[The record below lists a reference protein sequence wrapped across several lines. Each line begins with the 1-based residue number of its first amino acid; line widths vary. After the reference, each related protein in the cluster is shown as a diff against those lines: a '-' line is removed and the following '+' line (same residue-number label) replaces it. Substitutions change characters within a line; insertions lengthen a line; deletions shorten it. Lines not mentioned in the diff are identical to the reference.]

1 MTDRD
6 TYIRLAELAYSNLR
20 ESLDG
25 LTQELSWASVEFQPG
40 EYLHS
45 EGSIL
50 SQIAHVANGKIIY
63 ASVGFRNTEVRWRE
77 LSPKIDSL
85 WPDLAAVMAWLDETH
100 TYWLSSWADVTD
112 FEEQRP
118 RFDGSM
124 VPGWKLIA
132 TVINHDHYHA
142 GQIHLQRAILAPSAT
157 PPPPEGDLWKQYCQ
171 DFPCW

>member
-1 MTDRD
+1 MTDRE
-6 TYIRLAELAYSNLR
+6 TLIELSNLAWDTLL
-20 ESLDG
+20 ESING
-25 LTQELSWASVEFQPG
+25 LSQELSWASVQCQPD

-63 ASVGFRNTEVRWRE
+63 ASVGFRDTEVRWRE

-85 WPDLAAVMAWLDETH
+85 WPNLDAVVGWLHEAH
-100 TYWLSSWADVTD
+100 AYWMDSWAKVEDL
-112 FEEQRP
+112 ELERP
-118 RFDGSM
+118 RFNGVF

-132 TVINHDHYHA
+132 TIMNHDHYHA
-142 GQIHLQRAILAPSAT
+142 GQIQLQRAILAPTTT
-157 PPPPEGDLWKQYCQ
+157 PPPPEGDLWEKYCK